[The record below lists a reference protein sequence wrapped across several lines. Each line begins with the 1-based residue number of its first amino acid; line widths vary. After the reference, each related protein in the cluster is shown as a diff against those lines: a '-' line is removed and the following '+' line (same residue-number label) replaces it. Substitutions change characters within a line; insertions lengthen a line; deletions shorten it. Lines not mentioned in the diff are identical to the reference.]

1 MKLLNSILFLGTVL
15 FLITCQ
21 HANEIALYKDL
32 SKASREGAIQ
42 VVTIDTSVYYLNK
55 FTFDDSSLT
64 GTGTREKAQIKS
76 DFDGRLL
83 FKDIS
88 YIQSRDH
95 NLLKSL
101 AFLGVTTFI
110 VIKGSPAITDE
121 SGLEAVVEIIYPSR
135 GGGGSSCPFI
145 YSWNGEKYVLEGEA
159 FGTALG
165 KALEYETCTMLPALI
180 SEKSK
185 LKIKLT
191 NERPETHFFNNVKL
205 IACETDINSVV
216 YVDNNN
222 FLWPVKEQ
230 VKPLSALDQNDSDIT
245 DLIIEEDNV
254 YWQSDL
260 TSAKVESGF
269 EDQIVVNFPKNKNID
284 SVSLIISAINTTI
297 SSVVFKKLQSLLGDE
312 FVNFVKA
319 TENDPEMIEILKE
332 TLTRSSLKVD
342 VWDGNNW
349 IYQDMIYPEAN
360 QIKFQKLLRLSTDI
374 NSSDILKIRLR
385 CMTDLWKL
393 DAVLMDDSPASRL
406 ITYEVILT
414 SAQFNNKNVIDKIE
428 KTDSSYVII
437 IPGEEINLE
446 FEEIRKSDQKKI
458 SYALLA
464 EGYLYELVIDKSNI
478 LESEPLV
485 INTNT
490 QKLEFVKTLLRN
502 FDLFL
507 PMIYAEW
514 ELLRDAKDFTSRDL
528 K

>member
-1 MKLLNSILFLGTVL
+1 MKLLNSILLLGMVL
-15 FLITCQ
+15 LFITCQ
-21 HANEIALYKDL
+21 SVKEITFYKDL
-32 SKASREGAIQ
+32 SKASKEGDIQ
-42 VVTIDTSVYYLNK
+42 VVTIDTSVYYINK
-55 FTFDDSSLT
+55 FMFDDSSLT
-64 GTGTREKAQIKS
+64 GTGTREKNLIKS
-76 DFDGRLL
+76 DFYGQLL

-110 VIKGSPAITDE
+110 VLKGTPAITDVSE
-121 SGLEAVVEIIYPSR
+121 LEAIVEIIYPSR

-165 KALEYETCTMLPALI
+165 KAFEYETCTMLPALI

-191 NERPETHFFNNVKL
+191 NERPETHFFNNIKL

-222 FLWPVKEQ
+222 FLWPVKKR
-230 VKPLSALDQNDSDIT
+230 VKLLSAVDQNDSDIT
-245 DLIIEEDNV
+245 ELIIEDDNV
-254 YWQSDL
+254 NWQSDL
-260 TSAKVESGF
+260 TSANVESGF
-269 EDQIVVNFPKNKNID
+269 EDQIVVNFPRNKDID

-297 SSVVFKKLQSLLGDE
+297 TSIVYKKLQTLLGYE
-312 FVNFVKA
+312 FVNFMRA
-319 TENDPEMIEILKE
+319 IENDPEMMEIVKE

-349 IYQDMIYPEAN
+349 VYQDMIYPEAN

-374 NSSDILKIRLR
+374 NSSDNLKIRLR
-385 CMTDLWKL
+385 FMTDLWKL
-393 DAVLMDDSPASRL
+393 DAVLMDDSPATRL
-406 ITYEVILT
+406 ITQEVTLI
-414 SAQFNNKNVIDKIE
+414 SAQFNNKNVIDKID
-428 KTDSSYVII
+428 KTDNNYVTI

-458 SYALLA
+458 SYALLV
-464 EGYLYELVIDKSNI
+464 EGYLYELVIDKSDI
-478 LESEPLV
+478 LGSESLV

-490 QKLEFVKTLLRN
+490 KKLKLVKTLLRN

-514 ELLRDAKDFTSRDL
+514 ELVRDEKVFTSQDL